1 MLFLDGAKRFEEAER
16 TGSSRSLASAL
27 ALVSRA
33 RNKLGDWVVTE
44 ESTHHKETN
53 SLHHHHIPS

>member
-1 MLFLDGAKRFEEAER
+1 MLFLDGAKRFEEADR
-16 TGSSRSLASAL
+16 TASSRSLASAL
-27 ALVSRA
+27 ALVNRT
-33 RNKLGDWVVTE
+33 RDKLGDWVVTE